1 MQIARAL
8 IDGAAKLVV
17 FDEPT
22 APLEAQEAS
31 LVSSAILR
39 LRQQGI
45 AILYISHY
53 LNEIAAL
60 CDRGT
65 VLRNGEVVGYPDR
78 AILQNTDALIK
89 MMVGR
94 DIEQLYTPRQSSA
107 HQVDTA
113 VPVLSVRQ
121 LSDGAQLNA
130 ITFDIQPGEIVGVAG
145 LLGARPR
152 RAGRSALRAAPRP
165 QRHD

>member
-1 MQIARAL
+1 MNAATEAFFRDSWQLSINPRRLIRDLSLAERKLVQIARAL

-39 LRQQGI
+39 LRERDRHS
-45 AILYISHY
+45 LYFHY

-65 VLRNGEVVGYPDR
+65 VLRNGEVVGY
-78 AILQNTDALIK
+78 L
-89 MMVGR
+89 
-94 DIEQLYTPRQSSA
+94 
-107 HQVDTA
+107 TA
-113 VPVLSVRQ
+113 RCCRMPMR
-121 LSDGAQLNA
+121 
-130 ITFDIQPGEIVGVAG
+130 
-145 LLGARPR
+145 
-152 RAGRSALRAAPRP
+152 
-165 QRHD
+165 